1 MKAELSAAY
10 SRVVLDTNVLL
21 SAALSPSGAPS
32 QLVDWILREGG
43 ALLFSDKSFAELE
56 TRLWKPKF
64 DRYLSIERRKQLL
77 HDFNASAIWISIPA
91 ALETQFFSRDIN
103 DDVFIRTAVAAD
115 ATRLISGDEDLLV
128 LHPIGKLHII
138 SPRMAWNELTA

>member
-1 MKAELSAAY
+1 MKVELSVDY
-10 SRVVLDTNVLL
+10 SRVVVDTNVLL
-21 SAALSPSGAPS
+21 SAALSPNGVPS
-32 QLVDWILREGG
+32 ELVDWILCEG
-43 ALLFSDKSFAELE
+43 ALVFSEESFAELE

-77 HDFNASAIWISIPA
+77 HDFNASAIWTTIPA
-91 ALETQFFSRDIN
+91 ALNAQYFSRDKT
-103 DDVFIRTAVAAD
+103 DDVFIRTAMAAE

-138 SPRMAWNELTA
+138 SPRMAWSELTA

>member
-21 SAALSPSGAPS
+21 SAVLSSNGIPSE
-32 QLVDWILREGG
+32 LVDWILREG
-43 ALLFSDKSFAELE
+43 ALLFSEESFAELE

-91 ALETQFFSRDIN
+91 TLNTQFFSRDIN
-103 DDVFIRTAVAAD
+103 DDVFIRTAMAAD

-128 LHPIGKLHII
+128 LHPVGKLHII